1 MGELTHRE
9 RLFWWLLSRRQVL
22 LEVTRA
28 PSKSLG
34 QRLMEWRPLVAIYE
48 SRYWRR
54 SGLFAR
60 IAGMPFDEELA
71 RLSHEARLDDAHRVL
86 DLACGSGI
94 YSRPFAR
101 RLPRGR
107 VAGLDLSE
115 PMLAQARRRARA
127 EGCANLD
134 LVRGSALDLP
144 FRSGCFDVVNCC
156 GAVHLFPDV
165 PRALAEIQ
173 RVLAPGGRFTAAVFR
188 RGPSEREVRRAEQ
201 RERMMGVHAFSRE
214 EFEGRLAD
222 AGFVAARFP
231 HEHGI
236 WMLAAAEKPGAA
248 SA

>member
-1 MGELTHRE
+1 VGPK
-9 RLFWWLLSRRQVL
+9 
-22 LEVTRA
+22 

-34 QRLMEWRPLVAIYE
+34 QRLMEWRPLVSIYE
-48 SRYWRR
+48 SRFWRR

-60 IAGMPFDEELA
+60 IAGIPFDQELA
-71 RLSHEARLDDAHRVL
+71 TLSREARLEKARRVL

-94 YSRPFAR
+94 YTRPFAH
-101 RLPRGR
+101 RLAHGR
-107 VAGLDLSE
+107 VVGLDLST
-115 PMLAQARRRARA
+115 PMLAQALRRSRE
-127 EGCANLD
+127 EGCGNLD

-231 HEHGI
+231 HEHGV
-236 WMLAAAEKPGAA
+236 WMLAAAEKSAEA
-248 SA
+248 SV